1 MEDLTKIKMSGFA
14 PSSYGEMYDKGAAVP
29 MVVPPK
35 GASDPASDDQGGEN
49 YIVPFNEMVDRV
61 RTTISEVSVTA
72 AENAV
77 DAARPG
83 IIEAI
88 EAEVSADLPDM
99 VDGLVQD
106 SMDEYTP
113 QIVDEVS
120 ARIPTQV
127 SQLENDAGYA
137 TTGAMDAALAH
148 KQDKIQDLS
157 DIRSGA
163 EAGAKAV
170 QPGSLATVATSGRY
184 DDLEGKP
191 EIPAAQVNADWN
203 ASSGVA
209 AIHNKPDLAAV
220 ATTGDYEDL
229 IHKPSIPAAQVNADW
244 NSSTGVSAIR
254 NKPEL
259 ASVATSGNYSDLA
272 GKPSIPAKTSDL
284 DNDSGFITISS
295 VPTSTSEL
303 TNDSGFITASAVP
316 SKTSELTNDSGF
328 ITASAIP
335 PIPSKTSDLTNDS
348 GFITAADVNEVP
360 ASVAADSGK
369 VLTVNA
375 QGSAV
380 WAPAQGGGGGGEDSQ
395 TAVFDLM
402 DYAEEESSDKLWYD
416 IVNAMCDGKVV
427 GLTCPLEEYYLTE
440 LTGWCETKLSYPEK
454 MIEEEG
460 ATREQYIELIKGYA
474 AFNTFAFK
482 LTGDMPEQLNRYGDT
497 TMIQYVVVKPSG
509 FKTDFMATAQ
519 CTSNGIA
526 FGETRNNYT
535 TDLNRIEFEC
545 RQVTPFDDNG
555 DEDPKRLGHC
565 LEYLRRQGI
574 PLKLAYGV
582 SKEKTCALD
591 GEYHTVPLIV
601 DSIIA
606 NGTRITIRAHG
617 VGQWAVQ
624 DDPNLGKL
632 FGCMYEATYRWTDDT
647 SGTYT
652 YDGYFLKTDDT
663 VYPMSYDP
671 TGASSGDVVTYTGST
686 VGWSAPSG
694 GGSSTPTEITPTW
707 DASNSSF
714 SISVPSNNG
723 IFFANLPDK
732 GPVSVEVNVIPPAL
746 AAGEIYNF
754 TVVVINDWEQGYD
767 HRMFVADPDEKI
779 RPTNDQTMY
788 GNVYGNSTTT
798 FVVLGNGYTMTT
810 TAYSG
815 A

>member
-14 PSSYGEMYDKGAAVP
+14 PSSYGEMYDKGAVVP

-61 RTTISEVSVTA
+61 RSTISEVSVEA

-77 DAARPG
+77 ADVRPG
-83 IIEAI
+83 IIEAV

-127 SQLENDAGYA
+127 SQLENDAGYT

-148 KQDKIQDLS
+148 KQDKIPDLS

-163 EAGAKAV
+163 KAGATAV
-170 QPGSLATVATSGRY
+170 QPGNLATVATSGRY
-184 DDLEGKP
+184 NDLEGKP

-220 ATTGDYEDL
+220 AT
-229 IHKPSIPAAQVNADW
+229 
-244 NSSTGVSAIR
+244 
-254 NKPEL
+254 
-259 ASVATSGNYSDLA
+259 SGNYSDLA
-272 GKPSIPAKTSDL
+272 GKPTIPAKTSDL
-284 DNDSGFITISS
+284 DNDSGFITIGS

-316 SKTSELTNDSGF
+316 SKTSDLTNDSGF
-328 ITASAIP
+328 ITASDIP

-369 VLTVNA
+369 VLTVDA

-380 WAPAQGGGGGGEDSQ
+380 WAPAQGGGSGDSK
-395 TAVFDLM
+395 TAVFDIK
-402 DYAEEESSDKLWYD
+402 DYADEESSDKLWYD

-427 GLTCPLEEYYLTE
+427 CLTSLLENSEATE
-440 LTGWCETKLSYPEK
+440 LTGWCETKLLYPKEV
-454 MIEEEG
+454 MEERG
-460 ATREQYIELIKGYA
+460 ITREQFIELLKRLPKY
-474 AFNTFAFK
+474 NTFAFK
-482 LTGDMPEQLNRYGDT
+482 LTGDMPEDSNRYGDNT
-497 TMIQYVVVKPSG
+497 VIQYVVVTPDR
-509 FKTDFMATAQ
+509 FKTDFIAAASYT
-519 CTSNGIA
+519 CNGIA
-526 FGETRNNYT
+526 FEEYRWNSSTA
-535 TDLNRIEFEC
+535 LNCIEFRC
-545 RQVTPFDDNG
+545 SQVTPFDDNG
-555 DEDPKRLGHC
+555 NKDPKRLGHC
-565 LEYLRRQGI
+565 LEYLHRQGI
-574 PLKLAYGV
+574 PLKLGYGV

-591 GEYHTVPLIV
+591 GDYHRIPLIV
-601 DSIIA
+601 DSLIA
-606 NGTRITIRAHG
+606 IGTSIKIRAHG
-617 VGQWAVQ
+617 VGQWAVP

-632 FGCMYEATYRWTDDT
+632 FGCMYEATYQWTEDT
-647 SGTYT
+647 SGMYT
-652 YDGYFLKTDDT
+652 YDGYFLKTEDK

-671 TGASSGDVVTYTGST
+671 SGASSGDVVTYTGST

-694 GGSSTPTEITPTW
+694 GGSSAPTEITPTW

-767 HRMFVADPDEKI
+767 HHMFVADPAEKI
-779 RPTNDQTMY
+779 KPTNDQTMY